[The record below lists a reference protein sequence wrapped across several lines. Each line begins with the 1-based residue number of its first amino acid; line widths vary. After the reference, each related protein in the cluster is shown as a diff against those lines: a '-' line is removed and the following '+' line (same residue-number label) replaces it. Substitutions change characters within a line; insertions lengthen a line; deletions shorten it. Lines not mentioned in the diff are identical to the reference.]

1 MPKYDSKY
9 KKDWEKHKDD
19 SGLQIGV
26 WTRKIKNKGCQK
38 LTNFDKDIFKKKI
51 ITQNFFVVETSNFDF
66 RNLQIKTYQKM

>member
-26 WTRKIKNKGCQK
+26 WARKIKNKGCQK
-38 LTNFDKDIFKKKI
+38 LTNFDKDI
-51 ITQNFFVVETSNFDF
+51 
-66 RNLQIKTYQKM
+66 

>member
-38 LTNFDKDIFKKKI
+38 LTNFDKDIF
-51 ITQNFFVVETSNFDF
+51 F
-66 RNLQIKTYQKM
+66 